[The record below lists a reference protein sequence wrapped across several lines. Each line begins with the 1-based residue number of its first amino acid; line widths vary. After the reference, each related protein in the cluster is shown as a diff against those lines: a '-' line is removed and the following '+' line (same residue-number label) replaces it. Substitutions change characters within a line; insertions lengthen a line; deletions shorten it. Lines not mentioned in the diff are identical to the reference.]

1 MGVEI
6 YTEDKINYHTV
17 LQTGLDNREL
27 QIKRI
32 DNSYVVV
39 LNVPGATSEMYYWKS
54 DPDGNMTLHVK
65 VYEEFPV
72 RRYETLRGFLTNGGK
87 DFCDI
92 FSRIK
97 DNTYYIYHNEPI
109 TRLF

>member
-1 MGVEI
+1 MGVEL
-6 YTEDKINYHTV
+6 YRDDKIDYYKV
-17 LQTGLDNREL
+17 LQTGLDNHEL

-32 DNSYVVV
+32 NNFYVLV

-54 DPDGNMTLHVK
+54 DPDGNMSLNIK

-97 DNTYYIYHNEPI
+97 DNTYYTYHNEPI
-109 TRLF
+109 RTLF